1 LRGQAKLILSG
12 RKEEVIDRLANF
24 TVSLIANNKRSSVAA
39 IVAIVNNK
47 ASRRYFIRLY
57 IKKSMII
64 TNSVEG
70 FSGDL
75 KMIQL

>member
-47 ASRRYFIRLY
+47 ASRRYFVKLY

-70 FSGDL
+70 FSGVL

>member
-1 LRGQAKLILSG
+1 MRGQAKLILSG